1 MLFAAVS
8 LLLLAPDAGTPALL
22 ARPVALSARKLEVLK
37 KEGRARYEGNAKAI
51 RDTLTLTCDV
61 LDVFL
66 APNGDVT
73 RIVAKGNVVAIDR
86 GSPPNGVAPE
96 GFAREAHGDEAEF
109 FNDTGVLIAK
119 GNPWG
124 RQGAREVDGE
134 VVTFSTNTDVLTVTK
149 AHTRVKE
156 PRDKQL
162 AIDADLLTFEGAKN
176 EAKWTGKVKAV
187 KGKTTLLAPELT
199 AISDE
204 KTGEVTRV
212 KARGGVEV
220 TEGDR
225 WARGQFGDYD
235 VPAGRLVVTG
245 SPQAKDGRTKMK
257 GTRVTFMTGTE
268 YLEVENAVTLIDVD
282 KKKVP

>member
-8 LLLLAPDAGTPALL
+8 LLLLAPDAGTPVLL
-22 ARPVALSARKLEVLK
+22 ARPVTISANKLEVLK
-37 KEGRARYEGNAKAI
+37 KENRAHYEGKAKAV

-86 GSPPNGVAPE
+86 D
-96 GFAREAHGDEAEF
+96 REAHGDEAEF
-109 FNDTGVLIAK
+109 FNDTGILIAK

-124 RQGAREVDGE
+124 RQGPREVEGE

-156 PRDKQL
+156 PKDKQL

-176 EAKWTGKVKAV
+176 EAKWTGHVKAV

-204 KTGEVTRV
+204 KSGEVTRV

-245 SPQAKDGRTKMK
+245 APQARDRSTRMK
-257 GTRVTFMTGTE
+257 GTKVTFLTGTE
-268 YLEVENAVTLIDVD
+268 FLEVENAVTLIDVP
-282 KKKVP
+282 KKPGKSVP